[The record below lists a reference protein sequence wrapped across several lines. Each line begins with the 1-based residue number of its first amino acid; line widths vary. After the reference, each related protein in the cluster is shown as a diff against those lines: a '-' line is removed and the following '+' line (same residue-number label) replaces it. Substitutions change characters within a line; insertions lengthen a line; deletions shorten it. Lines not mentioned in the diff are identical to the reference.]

1 MRAHQQHPCAS
12 DRGVSHVPAS
22 EQSDKTTLETLQRL
36 ARYSQN
42 SEDLA
47 QHMAEKVLVAAP
59 KCENRNGAKDST
71 FAHKVAHNA
80 LKDFSKR
87 EHRLKSIHEF
97 SAHEV
102 GNIDDPH
109 LKSDVQPGLANDRFY
124 TPDQYAEYAD
134 TVGALF
140 EVAADLPPRQQMLLE
155 RHCLG
160 AGDSIKALAEEFH
173 CTVQSLYQARKAL
186 FQKLDCAGVSA
197 PQ

>member
-1 MRAHQQHPCAS
+1 MIIDAKANTNGKHAGPRSRRP
-12 DRGVSHVPAS
+12 
-22 EQSDKTTLETLQRL
+22 RL
-36 ARYSQN
+36 
-42 SEDLA
+42 DLA
-47 QHMAEKVLVAAP
+47 MHS
-59 KCENRNGAKDST
+59 GA
-71 FAHKVAHNA
+71 N
-80 LKDFSKR
+80 
-87 EHRLKSIHEF
+87 
-97 SAHEV
+97 
-102 GNIDDPH
+102 
-109 LKSDVQPGLANDRFY
+109 RFY

-197 PQ
+197 P